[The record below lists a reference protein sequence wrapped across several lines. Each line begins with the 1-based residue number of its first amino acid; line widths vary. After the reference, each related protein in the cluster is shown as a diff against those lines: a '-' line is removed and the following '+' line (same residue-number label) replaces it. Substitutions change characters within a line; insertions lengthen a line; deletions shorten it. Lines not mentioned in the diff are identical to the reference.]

1 MAGASLK
8 GPAQRG
14 LCSWLRVMELS
25 PAENSGEGMP
35 EIGGGHHT
43 TEMLPGCQEEDVVS
57 AKGPEDQTLE
67 QEK

>member
-25 PAENSGEGMP
+25 PVENRGEGMP

-43 TEMLPGCQEEDVVS
+43 TENAARLPGRGCGLC
-57 AKGPEDQTLE
+57 KGS
-67 QEK
+67 

>member
-1 MAGASLK
+1 
-8 GPAQRG
+8 
-14 LCSWLRVMELS
+14 MELS
-25 PAENSGEGMP
+25 PVENSGEGMP